1 MDQTLKILRVF
12 LFIEDQN
19 PDIYSKTLKE
29 LEFTCLPIRG
39 DEMCLDAQC
48 HGLTVGISFGAEVL
62 PTCCDCRCCKCA
74 IASWKNLE
82 LFE

>member
-12 LFIEDQN
+12 SFVRDQN
-19 PDIYSKTLKE
+19 PEIYSKTLKE
-29 LEFTCLPIRG
+29 LEFTCSLIRG
-39 DEMCLDAQC
+39 DEICLDAQY
-48 HGLTVGISFGAEVL
+48 HRLTVGISFGAVVL
-62 PTCCDCRCCKCA
+62 PPAATFNELQCF